1 MRVYLANVGA
11 NSGHRFASPLFE
23 DGSFEFIPIPE
34 DENQTSGV
42 RYSDLRSHNDPG
54 RDLLRHVPPHL
65 HRAVC
70 HNDPEFETLTYGDS
84 GDNPKSSRLTG
95 IQPGDALL
103 FLARLERW
111 TALDGEGTEQF
122 GFYLIGGLAA
132 DYAEFVTPQSAGRDR
147 FAKNAH
153 AIRGDERFFGVA
165 GSSRSRRFRRAV
177 PLNRDICNKVF
188 RAANGALWRWGA
200 GKSDLATIGSYT
212 RSIRQM
218 LDTDVAE
225 QERRAT
231 VLREWVAEHSGAH
244 DAMLL
249 ASA

>member
-34 DENQTSGV
+34 GEGQTAGV
-42 RYSDLRSHNDPG
+42 RYSDLRSHNEPG

-84 GDNPKSSRLTG
+84 GENLKSSGLTRVRA
-95 IQPGDALL
+95 GDALL
-103 FLARLERW
+103 FLARLEPW
-111 TALDGEGTEQF
+111 ADGKRAGEP
-122 GFYLIGGLAA
+122 GFYLIGGLSA

-165 GSSRSRRFRRAV
+165 GTSRSRRFRHAV
-177 PLNRDICNKVF
+177 PLNRDICGKVF
-188 RAANGALWRWGA
+188 RAADGAPWRW

-218 LDTDVAE
+218 LDTGIAE
-225 QERRAT
+225 QERRVAA
-231 VLREWVAEHSGAH
+231 LRDWVAEHSGAH
-244 DAMLL
+244 DATLL

>member
-11 NSGHRFASPLFE
+11 NSKHGFASPLFE
-23 DGSFEFIPIPE
+23 DGSFEFIPIRE
-34 DENQTSGV
+34 SDGQTSGV

-84 GDNPKSSRLTG
+84 GDNPKSSSLTR

-111 TALDGEGTEQF
+111 RDGERTKDF
-122 GFYLIGGLAA
+122 GFYLIGGLSA

-153 AIRGDERFFGVA
+153 AIRGDESFFGVA

-177 PLNRDICNKVF
+177 PLNRDICGEVF
-188 RAANGALWRWGA
+188 RAANGAPWRW

-218 LDTDVAE
+218 LDTGIAE
-225 QERRAT
+225 QERRAA
-231 VLREWVAEHSGAH
+231 VLREWVAEHSGAD

>member
-34 DENQTSGV
+34 SDGQTSGV
-42 RYSDLRSHNDPG
+42 RYSDLRSHNEPG

-65 HRAVC
+65 HRSVC
-70 HNDPEFETLTYGDS
+70 HNDPEFETLTYGDN
-84 GDNPKSSRLTG
+84 GENPKSSGLTRVRA
-95 IQPGDALL
+95 GDALL
-103 FLARLERW
+103 FLARLEPW
-111 TALDGEGTEQF
+111 ADGNRAGEP
-122 GFYLIGGLAA
+122 GFYLIGGLSA

-153 AIRGDERFFGVA
+153 AIRGDESFFGVA

-177 PLNRDICNKVF
+177 PLTRDICGEVF
-188 RAANGALWRWGA
+188 RAADGASWRW

-225 QERRAT
+225 QERRAA
-231 VLREWVAEHSGAH
+231 VLREWVAEHSGAD

-249 ASA
+249 EMR